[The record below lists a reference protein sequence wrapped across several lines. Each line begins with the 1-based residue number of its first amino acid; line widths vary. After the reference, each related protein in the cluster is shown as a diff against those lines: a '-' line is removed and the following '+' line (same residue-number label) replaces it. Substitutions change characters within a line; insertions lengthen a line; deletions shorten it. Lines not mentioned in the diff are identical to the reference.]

1 MGDLSETLCRTVEG
15 SVEVFPKLFVMLYF
29 FLNLFSDWDHLDGVS
44 EISFE
49 SEEDDRDIIF
59 PANPPIY
66 EGAPITVNDSM
77 TAILS
82 YLGMKSVVNSC

>member
-1 MGDLSETLCRTVEG
+1 MLKFFQNYLSC
-15 SVEVFPKLFVMLYF
+15 FIF
-29 FLNLFSDWDHLDGVS
+29 FLNLVSDWDHLDGVS

-59 PANPPIY
+59 PGNPPIY

-82 YLGMKSVVNSC
+82 YLGMKSVVNSCLTFWV